1 MLAFITL
8 PVFSASV
15 IRQAKEA
22 LKKKQ
27 NLEQTAK
34 SLLEEAIKPGT
45 PQKDRIECYQLAAEC
60 AQRINDAENMKLYLK
75 QAYDTTKFFNAIADI
90 YDRVYKADSISEM
103 PDEKGKIQNS
113 NRKRNREYLL
123 DYRTNLLA
131 GANWFYR
138 RNQYPKAYQFF
149 GTYIDAASHPIFE
162 KDQFLQNDTMI
173 PMAAYLAVVSAQATN
188 NPDGIIKYAKLAKQA
203 GMKSHL
209 VQEYLAKAWEA
220 KKDTAQWEETL
231 WQGLSNYPFHSYFFT
246 NLLDHMVLTGHLE
259 QGLAVVDSMIHLHD
273 DQPLYW
279 YAKSLIQL
287 KLQRDSDAI
296 KTCDACIAMDSTFTD
311 AYYNKGIAA
320 LNLAV
325 IATENAC
332 TEIGNPQ
339 TAKDLETIRGY
350 YLLAKEP
357 MERVRRDQPENK
369 ERWAAPL
376 YRIYLNLNMGKEFEE
391 MEEIVNSQ

>member
-162 KDQFLQNDTMI
+162 KDQFLQNDTI
-173 PMAAYLAVVSAQATN
+173 SLLGIFQKQDRLRELSDGKIQGRRFSCYDRKAEPYL
-188 NPDGIIKYAKLAKQA
+188 
-203 GMKSHL
+203 
-209 VQEYLAKAWEA
+209 
-220 KKDTAQWEETL
+220 
-231 WQGLSNYPFHSYFFT
+231 
-246 NLLDHMVLTGHLE
+246 
-259 QGLAVVDSMIHLHD
+259 
-273 DQPLYW
+273 
-279 YAKSLIQL
+279 
-287 KLQRDSDAI
+287 R
-296 KTCDACIAMDSTFTD
+296 
-311 AYYNKGIAA
+311 
-320 LNLAV
+320 
-325 IATENAC
+325 
-332 TEIGNPQ
+332 
-339 TAKDLETIRGY
+339 
-350 YLLAKEP
+350 
-357 MERVRRDQPENK
+357 
-369 ERWAAPL
+369 
-376 YRIYLNLNMGKEFEE
+376 
-391 MEEIVNSQ
+391 